1 MRGLSMSCV
10 TLNVVAAGEYVSL
23 VRADTTTSG
32 RLNWFVVF
40 TDAKHPYAKLIDL
53 VDHAD
58 SIVARWSLATA
69 NPTSDSNDPAFAML
83 FIPCR
88 EEKTVPLFH
97 LCESE
102 IR

>member
-1 MRGLSMSCV
+1 MSCV
-10 TLNVVAAGEYVSL
+10 TLNVVSPGSYVSL

-40 TDAKHPYAKLIDL
+40 TDAKHPDAELIVL
-53 VDHAD
+53 VGHTY
-58 SIVARWSLATA
+58 SIVAGRPFATA
-69 NPTSDSNDPAFAML
+69 NPTSDSNDPTFAML

-88 EEKTVPLFH
+88 EEKTVSLFH

>member
-1 MRGLSMSCV
+1 MSR
-10 TLNVVAAGEYVSL
+10 
-23 VRADTTTSG
+23 VRAETTTSG

-40 TDAKHPYAKLIDL
+40 TDAKHPDAELIVL

-58 SIVARWSLATA
+58 SIVAGRPFATA
-69 NPTSDSNDPAFAML
+69 NPTSNGNDPAFAML
-83 FIPCR
+83 LIPCR